1 MSYDEFWLEN
11 PYRVVTYRKAQ
22 KIKEEM
28 KNHEIWLQGGYFY
41 ESLVNASV
49 LFRDLVKG
57 SVKPKPYPSKPYGFE
72 EKVKTEE
79 ELQEEAVNERLR
91 AKIHFDMLFKQ
102 IGKRFNKAGE
112 KNE

>member
-11 PYRVVTYRKAQ
+11 PCRVIAYRKAY
-22 KIKEEM
+22 KIKQEIRNNEM
-28 KNHEIWLQGGYFY
+28 WTQGAYFY
-41 ESLVNASV
+41 ESLVNTSV

-57 SVKPKPYPSKPYGFE
+57 SVKPKPYPSKPYGVE
-72 EKVKTEE
+72 ENKKTEE
-79 ELQEEAVNERLR
+79 ELEEEAANERLR

-102 IGKRFNKAGE
+102 MGKRFNKAGE

>member
-1 MSYDEFWLEN
+1 MTYDEFWLDN
-11 PYRVVTYRKAQ
+11 PFKVVTYRKAY
-22 KIKEEM
+22 KIKQNMEDHRM
-28 KNHEIWLQGGYFY
+28 WLQGAYFY

-57 SVKPKPYPSKPYGFE
+57 TVRPKPYPSKPYGLE
-72 EKVKTEE
+72 EKVKSED
-79 ELQEEAVNERLR
+79 ELAEEAANERLK

-102 IGKRFNKAGE
+102 VGKRFNKAGE